1 MVGAEALDGAGEG
14 VDVVGA
20 AAVRLLESLADEEV
34 RFDLKAL
41 IWLSKYD
48 ILTAFLRSI
57 SISMLAGTDIV
68 RHPHLRCRSGEL
80 HCGVTTEESTIY

>member
-1 MVGAEALDGAGEG
+1 MEAEAWDGAGEG

-20 AAVRLLESLADEEV
+20 AAVRLLESLADDEV

-48 ILTAFLRSI
+48 MLTGR
-57 SISMLAGTDIV
+57 GDI
-68 RHPHLRCRSGEL
+68 
-80 HCGVTTEESTIY
+80 